1 MAKQSEQLRFPTGV
15 FTNEEFTIIFTDD
28 RKYFFKFNDKI
39 LVEGSYIISGDK
51 IILTDESGTV
61 ACTGAN
67 TATGKYEWKYGD
79 ERLIFSKIEDHCE
92 ERISNLTR
100 NPLIRLE

>member
-39 LVEGSYIISGDK
+39 LVEGSYILSGDK
-51 IILTDESGTV
+51 IVLTDESGTV
-61 ACTGAN
+61 ACTEPD
-67 TATGKYEWKYGD
+67 TATGSYEWKYGD
-79 ERLIFSKIEDHCE
+79 EKLFFSKIEDRCE
-92 ERISNLTR
+92 GRISNLTKK
-100 NPLIRLE
+100 PLIGVE